1 MPVELTGKII
11 PKGGTFVGMVNA
23 NQVIGASGAGGYL
36 VSSAISGIREY
47 QLKVSNAPQ
56 TGYFLQYKDSTDE
69 LTWAEASSADVAW
82 SGAVEFYSFSSNVK
96 EELSDLYS
104 FSSNTSLIKT
114 GYVNV
119 TNGDTIAH
127 GLSRLPTYANVSP
140 SGFNVN
146 FGVSCKVDE
155 TNITVYLTAIGSRDV
170 FWLAAC

>member
-1 MPVELTGKII
+1 MPVELTGKIT

-82 SGAVEFYSFSSNVK
+82 SGASQFYSFSSNVK
-96 EELSDLYS
+96 QDLLDLYNWS
-104 FSSNTSLIKT
+104 TNTALVKNGFAQVS
-114 GYVNV
+114 
-119 TNGDTIAH
+119 NGDSIAH
-127 GLSRLPTYANVSP
+127 NLPGIPRYASVTP
-140 SGFNVN
+140 SGMYIN
-146 FGVSCKVDE
+146 FGVSCRVDLS
-155 TNITVYLTAIGSRDV
+155 NIYVYMTAPGTRNVLWEAS
-170 FWLAAC
+170 L

>member
-1 MPVELTGKII
+1 MAFTDTKVAGQII
-11 PKGGTFVGMVNA
+11 QSADWNEFVDF
-23 NQVIGASGAGGYL
+23 SEY
-36 VSSAISGIREY
+36 ISGSY
-47 QLKVSNAPQ
+47 FGHSSNKDIHFPSSSIVDWLNSVYAPI
-56 TGYFLQYKDSTDE
+56 GRAGE
-69 LTWAEASSADVAW
+69 AW